1 MELVVK
7 SVSPETLKTATLVVA
22 IGEGRKLGIAAKQVD
37 ELSGGAISAVLKRGD
52 LAGKV
57 GQSLLLHSLPN
68 LKAERVLL
76 VGVGKD
82 EELGDRPFRKIV
94 AGILNTLKGLGG
106 GDAVLALDEVIVKGR
121 DSYGKTRLLAETLV
135 DGGYTF
141 DQFKSQKAEP
151 RALKKITLL
160 TIKAAQAE
168 VQRAVNHATAIANG
182 MAFTRDLGNLPPNI
196 CHPTFMGEQAKN
208 LGKEFKDLKVEVLDE
223 KKIKS
228 LGMGSFYAVGQGS
241 AQPPRLI
248 VMQYNGGK
256 KSEKPFSLVGK
267 GITFDTGGISL
278 KPGAGMDEMKYDMGG
293 AASVFGTLRA
303 VLELKLPINLVC
315 ILACAENMPS
325 GNASRPGDIV
335 TTMSGQTVE
344 ILNTDAEGRL
354 VLCDALTYSE
364 RFKPQAVIDIATLT
378 GACVVALGHVNTGLF
393 TQDDDLADSL
403 LKAGRASLD
412 TAWRMPLEDAYQ
424 EQLKSNFADIA
435 NIGGPPAG
443 SVTAACFL

>member
-22 IGEGRKLGIAAKQVD
+22 VGEGRKLGTAARQVD

-106 GDAVLALDEVIVKGR
+106 SDAVLALDEVIVKNR

-135 DGGYTF
+135 DGKYTF

-196 CHPTFMGEQAKN
+196 CHPTFLGEQAKN

-241 AQPPRLI
+241 A
-248 VMQYNGGK
+248 
-256 KSEKPFSLVGK
+256 
-267 GITFDTGGISL
+267 
-278 KPGAGMDEMKYDMGG
+278 
-293 AASVFGTLRA
+293 
-303 VLELKLPINLVC
+303 
-315 ILACAENMPS
+315 
-325 GNASRPGDIV
+325 
-335 TTMSGQTVE
+335 
-344 ILNTDAEGRL
+344 
-354 VLCDALTYSE
+354 
-364 RFKPQAVIDIATLT
+364 
-378 GACVVALGHVNTGLF
+378 
-393 TQDDDLADSL
+393 
-403 LKAGRASLD
+403 
-412 TAWRMPLEDAYQ
+412 
-424 EQLKSNFADIA
+424 
-435 NIGGPPAG
+435 
-443 SVTAACFL
+443 

>member
-22 IGEGRKLGIAAKQVD
+22 VGEGRKLGAVAKQLD

-82 EELGDRPFRKIV
+82 EELGDRPFRKII

-106 GDAVLALDEVIVKGR
+106 SDAVLALDEVVVKGR

-135 DGGYTF
+135 DGEYTF

-151 RALKKITLL
+151 RALKKVTLV

-168 VQRAVNHATAIANG
+168 VERAVAHATAIANG
-182 MAFTRDLGNLPPNI
+182 MALTRDLGNLPPNI
-196 CHPTFMGEQAKN
+196 CHPTFLGEQAKN
-208 LGKEFKDLKVEVLDE
+208 LGKEFKSLKVEVLDE
-223 KKIKS
+223 KKIKD

-256 KSEKPFSLVGK
+256 KSEKPYALVGK

-325 GNASRPGDIV
+325 GNA
-335 TTMSGQTVE
+335 
-344 ILNTDAEGRL
+344 
-354 VLCDALTYSE
+354 C
-364 RFKPQAVIDIATLT
+364 
-378 GACVVALGHVNTGLF
+378 
-393 TQDDDLADSL
+393 L
-403 LKAGRASLD
+403 LYTSPSPRD
-412 TAWRMPLEDAYQ
+412 
-424 EQLKSNFADIA
+424 
-435 NIGGPPAG
+435 
-443 SVTAACFL
+443 